1 MSPGFTTAQ
10 ACARSSAIGGGSPS
24 LLASCSGRTTFF
36 DNTNDESKPM
46 ATTLIAPSPAARK
59 LFGMMVAHADDDL
72 HLTLAQSISLS
83 VHLLRA
89 GEDHMA
95 SGAVTELVS
104 SQWIDPAPDGGWLLH

>member
-1 MSPGFTTAQ
+1 
-10 ACARSSAIGGGSPS
+10 
-24 LLASCSGRTTFF
+24 
-36 DNTNDESKPM
+36 M
-46 ATTLIAPSPAARK
+46 ATTTLAPSPAARK

-72 HLTLAQSISLS
+72 HLTLAQSIHLS

-95 SGAVTELVS
+95 SDAVTELVS